1 MKSKNASSLVDY
13 VLVFVVV
20 VAVIVG
26 MGVYVQRTLM
36 GKYKETGD
44 AFSHGR
50 QYANASSNR

>member
-1 MKSKNASSLVDY
+1 MMKRKNASSTVDY
-13 VLVFVVV
+13 VMIFFVV

-26 MGVYVQRTLM
+26 MSVYVQRTLM

-50 QYANASSNR
+50 QYNGN